1 MQLFYVASELASTPS
16 QNTHL
21 FSHAFFF
28 FLFNLNKTSTTFSDG
43 NQTFNLQASRLIT
56 VFVRF
61 WSLHLY
67 SHFLFFFFLVLE
79 SVCVCLYCCESI
91 CENVFELNWKY
102 STNQIKKMLL
112 TKVLLWS
119 GSPSFP
125 YNAFEIWKL
134 YGCVPLK

>member
-1 MQLFYVASELASTPS
+1 MILVETMQLYYVASELTSTPS

-21 FSHAFFF
+21 FSHAFKKNT
-28 FLFNLNKTSTTFSDG
+28 LRKHSQPIQTASK
-43 NQTFNLQASRLIT
+43 TFNLQASRLIT

-67 SHFLFFFFLVLE
+67 SIFCCCLE
-79 SVCVCLYCCESI
+79 SVCVDLCASVF
-91 CENVFELNWKY
+91 ENVFALKWKY

-112 TKVLLWS
+112 TKVLLCS

-125 YNAFEIWKL
+125 CNAFEIWKL